1 MQQDFRGANLQG
13 KSFRGQDLTG
23 ANFSYSDIRGANF
36 ANAILTKA
44 NFHQAQAGLSK
55 NWTSFLL
62 TSSLLLSA
70 ISGLIP
76 AITSSWIAWFFTP
89 DFIEQHSA
97 FPGLLTLTALIVF
110 FITTIVQGLGIL
122 AVAVTVVI
130 AIAIGLVGGLAG
142 IVAIIAAVLGAIAVA
157 LAIATA
163 TAVASSTG
171 GTMALFM
178 VVAVA
183 GVRTILELKNLTGVD
198 HGFTSGAVGFAE
210 LGILVGWSIVSLT
223 VTLAIIGLG
232 TYIALRSLANDPK
245 YAWIHRIVVV
255 FAATGG
261 TSFRQADLTEANFK
275 YALLQNTNFIGAII
289 TRTRWNEAR
298 RLDFARVG
306 NSILRHQAVRDLLVT
321 GNGYNKSYEGLNLQ
335 GTNLVGANLNKA
347 NLKKANISQAT
358 LQRANLEEANLT
370 QVQAIGTNFRGVYLT
385 GACLEKVQID
395 STTMLNRV
403 DCRYIYLLENP
414 SSIKGER
421 ERRPQDSSKV
431 FDFGSGE
438 FERLCQSLWSNI
450 VQIYLPNSMNREAF
464 IAAYHQLMEENPGI
478 TPHRLQK
485 QEHHFLLTLTLPE
498 DADKNKIKQ
507 YFSILQQS
515 SSPVHT
521 SETSKINSNVILEEI
536 SSSVTHVISQLATP
550 FQPEQPEI
558 IELLTQLQRAI
569 EAEADFNEEDTAEA
583 LVQVAT
589 LAGAAK
595 NSQEV
600 VINNLAQ
607 TAINI
612 LKGKFASLP
621 NNAKLVQE
629 SQTLLPVIEH
639 RLGLIEKKGER
650 ILAVSGARKR

>member
-1 MQQDFRGANLQG
+1 
-13 KSFRGQDLTG
+13 
-23 ANFSYSDIRGANF
+23 
-36 ANAILTKA
+36 
-44 NFHQAQAGLSK
+44 
-55 NWTSFLL
+55 
-62 TSSLLLSA
+62 
-70 ISGLIP
+70 
-76 AITSSWIAWFFTP
+76 
-89 DFIEQHSA
+89 
-97 FPGLLTLTALIVF
+97 
-110 FITTIVQGLGIL
+110 
-122 AVAVTVVI
+122 
-130 AIAIGLVGGLAG
+130 
-142 IVAIIAAVLGAIAVA
+142 
-157 LAIATA
+157 
-163 TAVASSTG
+163 
-171 GTMALFM
+171 
-178 VVAVA
+178 
-183 GVRTILELKNLTGVD
+183 
-198 HGFTSGAVGFAE
+198 
-210 LGILVGWSIVSLT
+210 
-223 VTLAIIGLG
+223 
-232 TYIALRSLANDPK
+232 
-245 YAWIHRIVVV
+245 
-255 FAATGG
+255 
-261 TSFRQADLTEANFK
+261 
-275 YALLQNTNFIGAII
+275 
-289 TRTRWNEAR
+289 
-298 RLDFARVG
+298 
-306 NSILRHQAVRDLLVT
+306 
-321 GNGYNKSYEGLNLQ
+321 
-335 GTNLVGANLNKA
+335 
-347 NLKKANISQAT
+347 
-358 LQRANLEEANLT
+358 
-370 QVQAIGTNFRGVYLT
+370 
-385 GACLEKVQID
+385 
-395 STTMLNRV
+395 
-403 DCRYIYLLENP
+403 
-414 SSIKGER
+414 
-421 ERRPQDSSKV
+421 
-431 FDFGSGE
+431 
-438 FERLCQSLWSNI
+438 
-450 VQIYLPNSMNREAF
+450 
-464 IAAYHQLMEENPGI
+464 GI